1 MRTVCSTQNW
11 LITGSMPGMA
21 ESMKETLELG
31 SAPNWVEADENN
43 LAFDLTW
50 AWISMPITIS
60 QSDFAPE
67 MILTGGGGGRWGM
80 VFLGVVGVIKRG
92 LWIIRRGLS
101 TMNCEL

>member
-1 MRTVCSTQNW
+1 
-11 LITGSMPGMA
+11 MPGMA

-67 MILTGGGGGRWGM
+67 IILTGGGGRLGM
-80 VFLGVVGVIKRG
+80 VF
-92 LWIIRRGLS
+92 WGLS
-101 TMNCEL
+101 VLLSVGYGLLGGDCQ